1 MSVRESRTKIHTSII
16 IDRKTH
22 IKLRILAASR
32 GVRLN
37 DVFVVGA
44 ELMKTLMEY
53 GTIPDDLGYFLQKE
67 NPKLLKKLIKL
78 VRGGE

>member
-1 MSVRESRTKIHTSII
+1 MHTSII
-16 IDRKTH
+16 IDRKLH

-32 GVRLN
+32 GVKLN

-44 ELMKTLMEY
+44 ELVKTLMEY

-67 NPKLLKKLIKL
+67 NPELLNKLLRL
-78 VRGGE
+78 VKGGE